1 MTFLQEQTKFYD
13 LQGSSNWLN
22 PYPLYKEL
30 RENEPVYFYEPAQL
44 WFLSRYK
51 DVEAALLDPQRFSS
65 VKHTFFASQFGSVDP
80 SSIQNVLKLVGNFMV
95 DKDAPE
101 HTQLRRVA
109 QQGFTAKAIE
119 SWRFIIQETTDSL
132 LDKVQDKHEMDI
144 VADLA
149 AQLPPTIIAN
159 ILNVPEEQ
167 RKDFIEWGK
176 DVAHFWGIPESGDIE
191 EIARKSDSSAASFI
205 ELMENLI
212 EERRHK
218 SGTDMISLLVA
229 AYEENG
235 MNFKELPALCFL
247 ILTAGHATTTD
258 LIANGTYALLSHPE
272 QLQKLED
279 NPNLINSAI
288 DEMIRF
294 DTPMPMTFRTAK
306 ENIII
311 GGKKISAGSYI
322 SLGFGSAN
330 HDPEKFDSPEIF
342 DITRSP
348 NEHLSFSKGVHHC
361 LGSALS
367 KMQTVTCFSTLLK
380 RMPNISLHPEKIAIR
395 ERKSLV
401 FKGFE
406 TLPVIF

>member
-109 QQGFTAKAIE
+109 QQGFTTKALDN
-119 SWRFIIQETTDSL
+119 WRSIIQETTNSL
-132 LDKVQDKHEMDI
+132 LDKVQDKYEMDI

-149 AQLPPTIIAN
+149 SQLPRTVIAQ
-159 ILNVPEEQ
+159 ILNIPEEH
-167 RKDFIEWGK
+167 RKNFIEWGQ
-176 DVAHFWGIPESGDIE
+176 DVARFWGIPESGDIE
-191 EIARKSDSSAASFI
+191 EVARKSDSSAASFI
-205 ELMENLI
+205 ELLKNLI
-212 EERRHK
+212 EERRQK
-218 SGTDMISLLVA
+218 PGTDMISLFVN
-229 AYEENG
+229 AYKENG
-235 MNFKELPALCFL
+235 MNLEELPTLCFL

-258 LIANGTYALLSHPE
+258 LIANGVHALLSYSD
-272 QLQKLED
+272 QLQKLQEK
-279 NPNLINSAI
+279 PNLVSSAI
-288 DEMIRF
+288 DEMVRF

-306 ENIII
+306 EDIIF
-311 GGKKISAGSYI
+311 GDKKISAGSYI
-322 SLGFGSAN
+322 SLGFASAN
-330 HDPEKFDSPEIF
+330 HDSEKFESPEVF

-348 NEHLSFSKGVHHC
+348 NEHLGFSKGVHHC

-367 KMQTVTCFSTLLK
+367 KMQTTTCFSTLIK
-380 RMPNISLHPEKIAIR
+380 RMPNISFHPDKMALR
-395 ERKSLV
+395 ERKSLA